1 MDFIDKVIFV
11 SKKLVMEDGK
21 VYFDNYF
28 VRVKDINDEALVV
41 IKQDGEEENLPKDED
56 FYERAEPGLYELD
69 NGAQCEDP
77 DYIAEFLIFEN
88 AVAHEKFKDRY

>member
-28 VRVKDINDEALVV
+28 VRVKAINDEALVV
-41 IKQDGEEENLPKDED
+41 TKEDGQEENLPTDED
-56 FYERAEPGLYELD
+56 FYEPAEPGLYELD
-69 NGAQCEDP
+69 TGTQCEDP

-88 AVAHEKFKDRY
+88 ETAHEKFKDHY